1 MDNGRRICWSP
12 GPLSSAASPAGRI
25 PASAQGYPRCCPAGP
40 VAQRRGTRSKD
51 EGHNRV
57 ALRWAAGSPCSSC
70 FRWRAMESDR
80 SPIVIDSDPADPNK
94 QFRKFQGA
102 GPVAGEVTDIAVD
115 PQGTEDQIIY
125 ISTNDGGIWKS
136 TDGGTTWNP
145 KTDGMPSLSMGAVA
159 IDPRI
164 LRLSMPEPATSLTVE
179 ECSRK
184 AWASIH
190 LPTPERPGPFGGAVL
205 TNKAVTDIALPA
217 SNVLLVATNAGLFRS
232 VDGGENFGNNA
243 PQFNNS
249 SPVLNGSISSLNW
262 IWHRQPPF
270 MPECAARDYSS
281 RRMRVQLF
289 PPTCLPTLED
299 PPALSTTSR
308 SASLLGQIPTCSPVS
323 RIQPSLRL
331 IKVFSSRQTAALLG
345 Q

>member
-159 IDPRI
+159 IDPTN
-164 LRLSMPEPATSLTVE
+164 SSTVYAGTGNLFDGGGVFSKGVGLYKSTDAGE
-179 ECSRK
+179 T
-184 AWASIH
+184 WAV
-190 LPTPERPGPFGGAVL
+190 FGGAVL
-205 TNKAVTDIALPA
+205 
-217 SNVLLVATNAGLFRS
+217 
-232 VDGGENFGNNA
+232 
-243 PQFNNS
+243 
-249 SPVLNGSISSLNW
+249 
-262 IWHRQPPF
+262 
-270 MPECAARDYSS
+270 
-281 RRMRVQLF
+281 
-289 PPTCLPTLED
+289 
-299 PPALSTTSR
+299 
-308 SASLLGQIPTCSPVS
+308 
-323 RIQPSLRL
+323 
-331 IKVFSSRQTAALLG
+331 
-345 Q
+345 

>member
-1 MDNGRRICWSP
+1 MAGEFVGAQDRSHLQRHRQDAFLRRHKDIRGVVRLDLWRNGVEHVRKMK
-12 GPLSSAASPAGRI
+12 
-25 PASAQGYPRCCPAGP
+25 
-40 VAQRRGTRSKD
+40 VTT
-51 EGHNRV
+51 
-57 ALRWAAGSPCSSC
+57 ALRFGGPPGAPAPAVFAGVQWSQIGP
-70 FRWRAMESDR
+70 A
-80 SPIVIDSDPADPNK
+80 PIRIDPDPADPNK

-190 LPTPERPGPFGGAVL
+190 LPTPERPGRY
-205 TNKAVTDIALPA
+205 
-217 SNVLLVATNAGLFRS
+217 SVA
-232 VDGGENFGNNA
+232 
-243 PQFNNS
+243 QY
-249 SPVLNGSISSLNW
+249 SPI
-262 IWHRQPPF
+262 
-270 MPECAARDYSS
+270 
-281 RRMRVQLF
+281 
-289 PPTCLPTLED
+289 
-299 PPALSTTSR
+299 
-308 SASLLGQIPTCSPVS
+308 
-323 RIQPSLRL
+323 RL
-331 IKVFSSRQTAALLG
+331 
-345 Q
+345 